1 MKKTLLLLSLVAAPA
16 LAGEG
21 KWTPQQVLELDPAWL
36 RAQGLQ
42 VPPKKLWDPQRG
54 TGLLAGAVNVGGC
67 TGAFISSTGLIITNH
82 HCAYGLIQEHS
93 SPERDLLTTGF
104 LASERKDELPGKGA
118 RVQVPRSFTDVTAQV
133 LAAVPEGADDAARF
147 KAIERKQ
154 KELVAECEKRPATR
168 CQVAT
173 FDGGVNYTLVD
184 SVELL
189 DTRLVYAPPRGV
201 GEYGGEEDNWMW
213 PRHTGDFA
221 IIRAYTAPDGSSA
234 PFNEKNIPHKA
245 EFFFPL
251 ATEGVKPGDFVMVL
265 GYPGRTY
272 RALLAEEM
280 AERQSR
286 VYPRM
291 RDVYGEAI
299 RILEEE
305 GEKDAAGKIAVAS
318 VLKGLHNGYKNAGGQ
333 LAGLKRG
340 NIVEKQ
346 RQSEAEV
353 AAWIAKKS
361 ANAKGAATW
370 TSAVKAR
377 EELLAAQQANA
388 KVFEREFLLGAAPR
402 LARGPAAAVT
412 LARLAAER
420 AKPDMERRPEY
431 MEREHARIK
440 DRLEREQKNLFV
452 PAEKRLLTAFVR
464 RAQALGADERITAVD
479 KHFGKAFVEKDVAA
493 KVDAMYA
500 GTQVLTL
507 AERMKMVTET
517 TAQLQA
523 RKDPMLAFG
532 LDLAR
537 EMEEMD
543 EAVDRR
549 QGMALRLRPEWR
561 KAVLAHA
568 GKPVAPDANS
578 TLRVTFAKVQGYAP
592 RDGAVYTPQT
602 TLAGMMAKNTGE
614 DPFDVPERVAKVA
627 EAKRYGAWLDRK
639 LKDVPVNF
647 LSDADTTGG
656 NSGSPTVNGK
666 GQLVGVNFDRVW
678 ENVANDFGYNPEVAR
693 NVNVDVRYVLW
704 MLDQVEN
711 ADVLLKELG
720 VRKNSPMAAEI
731 R

>member
-1 MKKTLLLLSLVAAPA
+1 MKKALLLLSLVAAPA

-21 KWTPQQVLELDPAWL
+21 KWTPQQVLDLDPAWL

-42 VPPKKLWDPQRG
+42 VSPKKLWDPKRG

-67 TGAFISSTGLIITNH
+67 TGAFISSTGLVITNH
-82 HCAYGLIQEHS
+82 HCAFGVIQEHS
-93 SPERDLLTTGF
+93 TPQRDLITQGF
-104 LASERKDELPGKGA
+104 LASERKEELPGKGA

-133 LAAVPEGADDAARF
+133 LAAVPQGADDLVRY

-168 CQVAT
+168 CQVST

-184 SVELL
+184 AVELV
-189 DTRLVYAPPRGV
+189 DVRLVYAPPRAV

-221 IIRAYTAPDGSSA
+221 ILRAYSAPDGSSA
-234 PFNEKNIPHKA
+234 PYSEKNVPFKA

-272 RALLAEEM
+272 RALLAEEF

-286 VYPRM
+286 LYPRM
-291 RDVYGEAI
+291 RDVFGEAI

-305 GEKDAAGKIAVAS
+305 GEKDPAGKIAVAS
-318 VLKGLHNGYKNAGGQ
+318 TVKGLHNVYKNAGGQ

-340 NIVEKQ
+340 KLVEKQ
-346 RQSEAEV
+346 HQAEADV
-353 AAWIAKKS
+353 AAWAGKNGAKWAS
-361 ANAKGAATW
+361 AL
-370 TSAVKAR
+370 SARDA
-377 EELLAAQQANA
+377 LLAEQKANT

-402 LARGPAAAVT
+402 LARGPALAVT
-412 LARLAAER
+412 LSRLAAER
-420 AKPDMERRPEY
+420 AKPDLERRPEY
-431 MEREHARIK
+431 MEREQARIK
-440 DRLEREQKNLFV
+440 DRLEREQKNVFV
-452 PAEKRLLTAFVR
+452 PAEKRLLIAYVK
-464 RAQALGADERITAVD
+464 RAQALGADERIAAVD
-479 KHFGKAFVEKDVAA
+479 KHFGKVFVEKDVAA
-493 KVDAMYA
+493 KVDSLYA
-500 GTQVLTL
+500 VTQVLTL
-507 AERMKMVTET
+507 AERMKMATET
-517 TAQLQA
+517 VAQLEA
-523 RKDPMLAFG
+523 RKDPLLAFG

-537 EMEEMD
+537 EL
-543 EAVDRR
+543 EALDDVGDRR
-549 QGMALRLRPEWR
+549 QGMSLRLRPDWR

-568 GKPVAPDANS
+568 GKPVAPDANG
-578 TLRVTFAKVQGYAP
+578 TLRVTFAKVQGYSP

-602 TLAGMMAKNTGE
+602 TLTGMLDKHTGE
-614 DPFDVPERVAKVA
+614 EPFDVPERVAKVA
-627 EAKRYGAWLDRK
+627 ESKRYGAWADKK

-647 LSDADTTGG
+647 LADADTTGG

-678 ENVANDFGYNPEVAR
+678 ENVANDFGYNPDVAR

-711 ADVLLKELG
+711 ADTLLRELG
-720 VRKNSPMAAEI
+720 VRKGPPVAGET

>member
-67 TGAFISSTGLIITNH
+67 TGAFIAASGLVITNH
-82 HCAYGLIQEHS
+82 HCAFGIIQEHS
-93 SPERDLLTTGF
+93 SPQRDLITDGF
-104 LASERKDELPGKGA
+104 LASKREDELPGKGS
-118 RVQVPRSFTDVTAQV
+118 RVQVPRSFKDVTKDV
-133 LAAVPEGADDAARF
+133 LAAVPEGADDLARF

-168 CQVAT
+168 CQVAS
-173 FDGGVNYTLVD
+173 FDGGLNYTLVD
-184 SVELL
+184 AVELA
-189 DTRLVYAPPRGV
+189 DVRLVYAPPRAV

-221 IIRAYTAPDGSSA
+221 ILRAYTAPDGASA
-234 PFNEKNIPHKA
+234 PYSDKNVPYRA

-251 ATEGVKPGDFVMVL
+251 ATEGVKPNDFVMVL

-286 VYPRM
+286 LYPRM
-291 RDVYGEAI
+291 RDVFGEAI

-305 GEKDAAGKIAVAS
+305 GDKDATGKIAVAS
-318 VLKGLHNGYKNAGGQ
+318 LLKSLHNVHKNAGGQ

-340 NIVEKQ
+340 RIVQKQ
-346 RQSEAEV
+346 RDAEEAV
-353 AAWIAKKS
+353 AAWAR
-361 ANAKGAATW
+361 KGAAKW
-370 TSAVKAR
+370 EQALKAR
-377 EELLAAQQANA
+377 EALLADQAATA
-388 KVFEREFLLGAAPR
+388 KVFEREFLLGAASR
-402 LARGPAAAVT
+402 LARGPALAVT
-412 LARLAAER
+412 VSRLAAER
-420 AKPDMERRPEY
+420 AKPDLERRPEY
-431 MEREHARIK
+431 MDRELARLK
-440 DRLEREQKNLFV
+440 DRLEREQKNVFLPADKKLFQ
-452 PAEKRLLTAFVR
+452 AFVR
-464 RAQALGADERITAVD
+464 RAQALGPEERIASVD
-479 KHFGKAFVEKDVAA
+479 KHFGKTYSEKDVAA
-493 KVDAMYA
+493 KLDAMYA
-500 GTQVLTL
+500 GTKVLTL
-507 AERMKMVTET
+507 AERMKMAGET
-517 TAQLQA
+517 VAQLEA
-523 RKDPMLAFG
+523 RKDPLLAFG
-532 LDLAR
+532 LDLAK
-537 EMEEMD
+537 EMAALD
-543 EAVDRR
+543 EVLDRR
-549 QGMALRLRPEWR
+549 QGAAMRLRPEWR

-568 GKPVAPDANS
+568 GKPVAPDANG
-578 TLRVTFAKVQGYAP
+578 TLRVTFARVQGYAP

-602 TLAGMMAKNTGE
+602 TLSGLLAKHTGE
-614 DPFDVPERVAKVA
+614 EPFDVPAKVSTVA
-627 EAKRYGAWLDRK
+627 EAKRFGTWMDSR

-656 NSGSPTVNGK
+656 NSGSPTVNGR

-678 ENVANDFGYNPEVAR
+678 ENVANDFGYNPDVAR
-693 NVNVDVRYVLW
+693 NVNVDVRYILW

-711 ADVLLKELG
+711 ADALLRELG
-720 VRKNSPMAAEI
+720 VRKGPPVARET